1 MVSAYVLFLNYN
13 TPYLHFRTKNKEL
26 ILDMKLSYNNK
37 FVDTM
42 LHTKFLGIIMDG
54 TLQWK
59 AHIDSLLTKISAA
72 CYTPRT
78 LKTIMSHTTW
88 ISYGLFFLFPLDYVL
103 WHNFLGCF
111 TFSD

>member
-1 MVSAYVLFLNYN
+1 
-13 TPYLHFRTKNKEL
+13 
-26 ILDMKLSYNNK
+26 MKLSYNNK